1 MKLTINISNNFHKR
15 ALNLLSFFVALFS
28 AGIGIGGGTIFV
40 SAFISVFKFDFKRA
54 AGISLATIIS
64 ITFVGAVSHLFFFSN
79 PPPGKYFLVFIPSCI
94 IGTIIGSKFIHK
106 GNNQWL
112 KWIFA
117 IFLLIASL
125 RILKLVDFP
134 FLMFSSLSEIS
145 WIHEAIFIMAFGII
159 TGIIATW
166 LGIGCGLLIIPFF
179 VIVMDF
185 NVHEAICLS
194 LTTMFFL
201 TTSAT
206 LMHHKLANLDF
217 KSFKALFLL
226 SLVGAVTGSAISGLL
241 PGFFLKQVFG
251 IILIMIAST
260 YLLQPIFRVIK
271 INRETRK
278 TLYKEI

>member
-1 MKLTINISNNFHKR
+1 MLLISIPKSFHKQ
-15 ALNLLSFFVALFS
+15 ALNLLGFFVALFS

-54 AGISLATIIS
+54 AGISLATIIP

-79 PPPGKYFLVFIPSCI
+79 PPSGKYFFVFIPMCI

-106 GNNQWL
+106 WNNLWL
-112 KWIFA
+112 RSVFA

-125 RILKLVDFP
+125 RILKFVDFP

-145 WIHEAIFIMAFGII
+145 FTHEAMFIMAFGII
-159 TGIIATW
+159 IGIIATW
-166 LGIGCGLLIIPFF
+166 LGVGCGLLIVPFF

-185 NVHEAICLS
+185 NMHEAICIS

-217 KSFKALFLL
+217 KSFKALFLP
-226 SLVGAVTGSAISGLL
+226 SLAGALAGSAISGLL
-241 PGFFLKQVFG
+241 PGFYLKQAFG
-251 IILIMIAST
+251 IILLMIAFT
-260 YLLQPIFRVIK
+260 YLLQPTLNAIK
-271 INRETRK
+271 FHRDKRNIR
-278 TLYKEI
+278 YKEI